1 MDEVMALVATTG
13 FLGVLVGGL
22 ITHRFSLGREKRKEH
37 NELMLPLKKR
47 VSASIDNPYDKIEK
61 EDISP
66 IRHLVSPKQYDS
78 IMAIY
83 EAYTAEYYTCFTGEG
98 IAPYQRFEKTPA
110 LVAALRKLFE
120 VLPLK

>member
-1 MDEVMALVATTG
+1 MALVATTG

-22 ITHRFSLGREKRKEH
+22 ITHRFSLGRERRKEH
-37 NELMLPLKKR
+37 NEQMLPLKKH
-47 VSASIDNPYDKIEK
+47 VSACIDNPYDKLEK

-66 IRHLVSPKQYDS
+66 IRHLVSAKQYDS

-83 EAYTAEYYTCFTGEG
+83 EEYSAEYYACFTGEG

-110 LVAALRKLFE
+110 LVASLHKLFNA
-120 VLPLK
+120 LPLK